1 MNLLF
6 LFAQFFKIG
15 LFAIGGGYATLPFL
29 YEMADKYDWL
39 SAEKIGDMLAVAQSL
54 PGAIGVNL
62 SAYTGFRYAGIPG
75 GFIAAL
81 GLITPS
87 IIIIIIIA
95 RVLRAFSESK
105 TVAALFAGFR
115 PAGAGLLSAAALAA
129 LAISLYNPAAPVW
142 YELLRRRE
150 CILFAAVFLL
160 IRLLEKRTNSSP
172 RTTRSPHPVV
182 YIAAAGVAGVAL
194 GL

>member
-1 MNLLF
+1 MKLLF

-15 LFAIGGGYATLPFL
+15 LFSIGGGYATLPFL

-39 SAEKIGDMLAVAQSL
+39 SAATIGNMLAVAQSL
-54 PGAIGVNL
+54 PGAVGVNL
-62 SAYTGFRYAGIPG
+62 SAYTGFQYAGIPG

-81 GLITPS
+81 GLVSPS

-95 RVLRAFSESK
+95 RLLNAFKESK
-105 TVAALFAGFR
+105 IVASLFSGFR

-129 LAISLYNPAAPVW
+129 LTISLVNRASVPW
-142 YELLRRRE
+142 TLRGPE
-150 CILFAAVFLL
+150 CILFAVLFFLVY
-160 IRLLEKRTNSSP
+160 KFKK
-172 RTTRSPHPVV
+172 HPVV
-182 YIAAAGVAGVAL
+182 YIAIAGVAGVVL